1 MKPFEEVKIIEKETT
16 TEHTSRVK
24 EVINDVP
31 VMQPAV
37 SVDNLPETRPSPARL

>member
-24 EVINDVP
+24 EAVNDEP
-31 VMQPAV
+31 VVQPAV
-37 SVDNLPETRPSPARL
+37 SVDK